1 MKKNLIF
8 ILLFI
13 NSIIISICIVQNWNF
28 QNSAIDLLSESD
40 TASISIK
47 VIDETT
53 NNLHVKL
60 YKYLA
65 KGAVVYKK
73 YLTVNYNN
81 VSLFHDEVDFD
92 KIESYHRFGT
102 DNIICPQGKYHPIY
116 YTNTGYT
123 IANIDSFID
132 NGDWELKC
140 INHEGKL
147 FIVFYLMNGESHLF
161 YRKTSG
167 DWSNLITY
175 KEIYGVKLS
184 PIWKNNYEYPL
195 AYVVRDGDYIKLKGS
210 LFTIKRDG
218 IKRND
223 AGGSITIMQSK
234 TNTRGCFENDND
246 HFYFFTYSDTS
257 DFSTGY
263 YDASDSF
270 DYSSVEQYTSEI
282 NKNEE
287 SPLEFMDEVEIEYIK
302 YIYIIINMLIIK

>member
-13 NSIIISICIVQNWNF
+13 NSLLISICVVQNWNF

-40 TASISIK
+40 TASISVT
-47 VIDETT
+47 VIDEIA

-65 KGAVVYKK
+65 KENGSVVYKK

-81 VSLFHDEVDFD
+81 VELFNDEVDFD

-161 YRKTSG
+161 YKKTSG
-167 DWSNLITY
+167 DWSNMITY
-175 KEIYGVKLS
+175 K
-184 PIWKNNYEYPL
+184 
-195 AYVVRDGDYIKLKGS
+195 
-210 LFTIKRDG
+210 
-218 IKRND
+218 
-223 AGGSITIMQSK
+223 
-234 TNTRGCFENDND
+234 
-246 HFYFFTYSDTS
+246 
-257 DFSTGY
+257 
-263 YDASDSF
+263 
-270 DYSSVEQYTSEI
+270 
-282 NKNEE
+282 
-287 SPLEFMDEVEIEYIK
+287 
-302 YIYIIINMLIIK
+302 